1 LNFFS
6 FLVLTLFLDSFTLN
20 YYRLSICI
28 YRLYCNAALTGFWAT
43 LTDVRPDVRSSRTF
57 GCAIRL
63 SPFPKRP
70 QVPGANPLKDGLAA
84 LDASVLTAY
93 GFNAQQDLPA
103 QLLALNQEVAAK
115 IEKGQTV
122 TAQACQR
129 FIPIRR
135 SW

>member
-1 LNFFS
+1 M
-6 FLVLTLFLDSFTLN
+6 
-20 YYRLSICI
+20 
-28 YRLYCNAALTGFWAT
+28 
-43 LTDVRPDVRSSRTF
+43 
-57 GCAIRL
+57 
-63 SPFPKRP
+63 
-70 QVPGANPLKDGLAA
+70 PGANPLKDGLAA